1 MVYIALQDYGLHPQV
16 SRAEELIYLGSIII
30 NKHVKKYDEK
40 EKEKEDEVMLKTY
53 RI

>member
-16 SRAEELIYLGSIII
+16 SRAAAFIYLGSIII
-30 NKHVKKYDEK
+30 NKHAKKYDEK
-40 EKEKEDEVMLKTY
+40 AQDKEDEARLKTY